1 MKVCVFGAGNM
12 GAGIAQVFLT
22 SGHEVILCDVKDEF
36 AQNGYKRI
44 VAGLGKMVSKQKIA
58 QEFADE
64 CLNRLTATTNYVLAK
79 DAKLVLEAVIENMDV
94 KKNLFLK
101 LDSVCGHDTIF
112 ATNTSALSLTEM
124 AASLPHRCDKFVGM
138 HFFNPAPVMKLV
150 EIIRAIQTSDET
162 YDAAF
167 ALAETLGKQ
176 PVTVKEGPGFI
187 VNRMLIPMMNE
198 AIGILA
204 DGLASAEDIDK
215 AMRLGA
221 NHPAGPL
228 AVADLVGNDVNLAI
242 METLFEETGDSKYR
256 PHPLLKKMVRA
267 GYLGKKTRKGFFA
280 YDESGKEIPG
290 SGLKP

>member
-1 MKVCVFGAGNM
+1 MNVCVFGAGNM

-22 SGHEVILCDVKDEF
+22 SGHTVFLCDVKDEF
-36 AQNGYKRI
+36 AQNGYKKI
-44 VAGLGKMVSKQKIA
+44 IAGLNKMVSKGKIA

-79 DAKLVLEAVIENMDV
+79 DCDLVLEAVIEDMDV

-101 LDSVCGHDTIF
+101 LDSVCGHETIF
-112 ATNTSALSLTEM
+112 ATNTSALSITEM
-124 AASLPHRCDKFVGM
+124 AAAIPHRCDKFIGT

-150 EIIRAIQTSDET
+150 EVIRGIQTSDDTFNKACEIV
-162 YDAAF
+162 
-167 ALAETLGKQ
+167 ESIGKEA
-176 PVTVKEGPGFI
+176 VSVKEGPGFI

-198 AIGILA
+198 AIGVLA
-204 DGLASAEDIDK
+204 EYLASAEDIDK

-228 AVADLVGNDVNLAI
+228 TVADLVGNDVNLAI

-267 GYLGKKTRKGFFA
+267 GWLGKKTRKGFFC
-280 YDESGKEIPG
+280 YDENGKQIPG